1 MRAGEGT
8 ARGKK
13 GKGKVKEEREQ
24 TMLVTNI
31 WASLGSWPRP
41 RPRPLHSSL
50 PLPPHF
56 GEENLEE
63 TSRGWASSS
72 PFIPFLLAVPP
83 PPAASLGT
91 TNLLPHPLPWACH
104 RLLCAHPPDV

>member
-8 ARGKK
+8 ARGKE

-24 TMLVTNI
+24 TLLVTNI
-31 WASLGSWPRP
+31 WASQGSWPRP

-56 GEENLEE
+56 GEENLDEI
-63 TSRGWASSS
+63 SRGWASSS
-72 PFIPFLLAVPP
+72 PFIPFLLACLLHQLPLWHHQLVAPSAP
-83 PPAASLGT
+83 LGMPQAA
-91 TNLLPHPLPWACH
+91 
-104 RLLCAHPPDV
+104 LCPSS